1 MSNNYGDLIMRMII
15 GILPNQFDIISKVNG
30 LVEFGLPSENIQ
42 ILTKENSIQKALG
55 CDPICTVKYY
65 AVGGAVLIGVIYSIF
80 GLVAAWCECNLLSFD
95 QPYGYLTLIGSVLA
109 GGLVGGIL
117 GAMLGLGESEKHS
130 HLYVQEAR
138 LGATV
143 VLVNTM
149 GDNAEQ
155 TKEFMRRG
163 GFIGIKTLQ

>member
-1 MSNNYGDLIMRMII
+1 MSKII
-15 GILPNQFDIISKVNG
+15 GILPSQFDISTEVEG
-30 LVEFGLPSENIQ
+30 LVEFGLSSEDIQ

-55 CDPICTVKYY
+55 CNPICTVKYY
-65 AVGGAVLIGVIYSIF
+65 AVGGALLIGAIYGIF
-80 GLVAAWCECNLLSFD
+80 GVVAAWCECNLLSFD
-95 QPYGYLTLIGSVLA
+95 QPFGYLTLIGGVLA

-149 GDNAEQ
+149 LEKAEQ
-155 TKEFMRRG
+155 TGEFMRKG

>member
-1 MSNNYGDLIMRMII
+1 MSMII
-15 GILPNQFDIISKVNG
+15 GILPSQFDISTEVEG
-30 LVEFGLPSENIQ
+30 LIEFGLSSEDIQ

-55 CDPICTVKYY
+55 CNPICTVKYN
-65 AVGGAVLIGVIYSIF
+65 AVGGALLIGAIYGIF
-80 GLVAAWCECNLLSFD
+80 GVVAAWCECNLFSFD
-95 QPYGYLTLIGSVLA
+95 QPFGYLTLIGGVLA

-149 GDNAEQ
+149 LEKAEQ
-155 TKEFMRRG
+155 TREFMRKG